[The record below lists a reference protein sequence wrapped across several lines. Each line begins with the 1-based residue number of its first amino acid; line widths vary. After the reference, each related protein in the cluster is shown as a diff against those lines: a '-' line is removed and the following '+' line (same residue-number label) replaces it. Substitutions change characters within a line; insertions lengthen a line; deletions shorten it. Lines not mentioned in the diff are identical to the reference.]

1 MIKGMAKHCNFD
13 VYVMRAHWSDCWGAG
28 EIGQGLLQGWY
39 HGCMTYTHAAGV
51 RNQYL
56 EFSNSWAIPNKPSG
70 LIVKLTNGKPA
81 IDGKDN
87 LKGKTIVDVT
97 GWAPT
102 AETIWF
108 VKNQCTG
115 ESFSDFKIIQGDDVN
130 LTRASE
136 AKGPNDKALL
146 AVLEGKADAMFVY
159 GDQAQNYHCKPG
171 ETRKFWN
178 CKLWNGLGKDFAYIQ
193 TGMFGWMHNGTT
205 ISMSKKGSGVADFI
219 DKCFEKF
226 RQTKEYYDVCKT
238 MHGDPPHNQL
248 HHCIPNKY
256 FFEDEEHKG
265 HGKNGGHP
273 DLVAKEPY
281 MYPTKQQE
289 GGCST
294 GYCTCAAQ
302 AAPVAP
308 IVPVAPAAPPATTTR
323 TPAGP

>member
-1 MIKGMAKHCNFD
+1 
-13 VYVMRAHWSDCWGAG
+13 
-28 EIGQGLLQGWY
+28 
-39 HGCMTYTHAAGV
+39 
-51 RNQYL
+51 
-56 EFSNSWAIPNKPSG
+56 
-70 LIVKLTNGKPA
+70 
-81 IDGKDN
+81 
-87 LKGKTIVDVT
+87 
-97 GWAPT
+97 
-102 AETIWF
+102 
-108 VKNQCTG
+108 
-115 ESFSDFKIIQGDDVN
+115 
-130 LTRASE
+130 
-136 AKGPNDKALL
+136 
-146 AVLEGKADAMFVY
+146 MFVY
-159 GDQAQNYHCKPG
+159 GDQARNYHCKPG

-178 CKLWNGLGKDFAYIQ
+178 CKLWNGFGKDFAYIQ

-248 HHCIPNKY
+248 HHCIPNEY
-256 FFEDEEHKG
+256 FSEDEEFKG

-308 IVPVAPAAPPATTTR
+308 VVPVALAAPPVTTTR
-323 TPAGP
+323 TPAGL